1 MKSNVYSSFLL
12 LVALLAI
19 CSGARSETV
28 TFRSTETTFDGKPL
42 MLEGELVKPSGDGP
56 FPAVVLLHPCGGR
69 TRAQNVW
76 ADLFAN
82 WGYVSLIVDSF
93 GPRGIKEVCTDGHL
107 AMSYSSKRA
116 QDAADARTYLATL
129 SFIDSRHIAVAG
141 WSHGAW
147 TVLETLRRESADPF
161 QAGVAFYPNC
171 NVIPGL
177 KVPVLILIGDL
188 DDWTPAAVCRN
199 LVATQKAGPEIMLN
213 VYPGVCHGFDI
224 QGIDRIAKGTKGS
237 SHRLKYDKEAAA
249 DARIK
254 VKEFLEKYLK

>member
-1 MKSNVYSSFLL
+1 
-12 LVALLAI
+12 
-19 CSGARSETV
+19 
-28 TFRSTETTFDGKPL
+28 
-42 MLEGELVKPSGDGP
+42 
-56 FPAVVLLHPCGGR
+56 
-69 TRAQNVW
+69 
-76 ADLFAN
+76 
-82 WGYVSLIVDSF
+82 
-93 GPRGIKEVCTDGHL
+93 
-107 AMSYSSKRA
+107 
-116 QDAADARTYLATL
+116 
-129 SFIDSRHIAVAG
+129 
-141 WSHGAW
+141 
-147 TVLETLRRESADPF
+147 
-161 QAGVAFYPNC
+161 
-171 NVIPGL
+171 L